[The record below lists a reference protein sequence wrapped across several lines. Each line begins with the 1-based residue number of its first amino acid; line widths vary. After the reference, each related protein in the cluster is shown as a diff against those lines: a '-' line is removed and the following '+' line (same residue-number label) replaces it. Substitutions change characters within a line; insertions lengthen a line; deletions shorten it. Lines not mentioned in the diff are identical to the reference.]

1 MSDDPRQPDNQT
13 AMPPAEVNGDE
24 QAYVE
29 TPIVPK
35 SSIAGHALVAVV
47 AIMTFLASLTLGA
60 VILVHAQAGEWES
73 DVAREMTIQVRPMR
87 GRNLDADVARAADI
101 ARNVAGIDSVRIYS
115 KEESAA
121 LLEPWLGSGLR
132 VEDLPV
138 PRIIV
143 LRIGSA
149 PQPDLQQMRTLLKE
163 QAPSASLDDHRGW
176 IDRMRTMSQTAVMG
190 GIAILILV
198 FVATVLSVTFATRG
212 AMAANRPI
220 IEVLHFIGAK
230 DSYIAWNFQQHFL
243 WLGLKGGAIGGGAAI
258 VLFVVAGLLSDRLL
272 GTAGGDQ
279 VSALFG
285 SFSLGFAGYFAV
297 IFLVILV
304 AAVTAWASRRTVTQT
319 LRTVS

>member
-1 MSDDPRQPDNQT
+1 MSEEQRPADEQT
-13 AMPPAEVNGDE
+13 AMPPADADGGEE
-24 QAYVE
+24 AFVE

-60 VILVHAQAGEWES
+60 VILVSGQASEWES
-73 DVAREMTIQVRPMR
+73 EVVREMTIQVRPVR
-87 GRNLDADVARAADI
+87 GRDLDADVVRAADI
-101 ARNVAGIDSVRIYS
+101 ARNVAGVDSVRVYS
-115 KEESAA
+115 KEESAG

-143 LRIGSA
+143 LRIGA
-149 PQPDLQQMRTLLKE
+149 VKPADLKQMRTLLAE

-176 IDRMRTMSQTAVMG
+176 IDRMRTMSRTAVAG

-243 WLGLKGGAIGGGAAI
+243 WLGLKGGAIGGGSAI
-258 VLFVVAGLLSDRLL
+258 VLFILAGLLSNRLL
-272 GTAGGDQ
+272 GTASGDQ
-279 VSALFG
+279 VTALFG
-285 SFSLGFAGYFAV
+285 AFSLGISGYLAV
-297 IFLVILV
+297 IILVILV
-304 AAVTAWASRRTVTQT
+304 AGVTAWASRHTVTQT
-319 LRTVS
+319 LKTVT